1 MFRNISPAELFLILL
16 ILLLVFGGG
25 RVAELGGALGK
36 AIREFRREL
45 TGTGGEKEPQE
56 PDDEQERS

>member
-1 MFRNISPAELFLILL
+1 MFRNVSPAELFLILL

-45 TGTGGEKEPQE
+45 TGTGEEKERRE
-56 PDDEQERS
+56 PNDEEKDS

>member
-1 MFRNISPAELFLILL
+1 MFRNVSPAELFLILL
-16 ILLLVFGGG
+16 ILLLVFGAG

-45 TGTGGEKEPQE
+45 TGTGEEKERRE
-56 PDDEQERS
+56 PNDEEKDS